1 VSIASDKATTDAKA
15 GGMNRH
21 AALVASGIFLSRIA
35 GLARDRVF
43 AYYFGSSAAADVF
56 RAAFR
61 IPNLLQNLF
70 GEGVLSASFIPVYVK
85 LLAREAGEEAD
96 RLASAIFCLLALA
109 VSCLVLIGV
118 FATPFLIDVIAPG
131 FTGAKF
137 DLTVSLVR
145 ILFPGAGLLVMSA
158 WCLGILNSH
167 RRFFI
172 SYTAP
177 VAWNLV
183 MIGTL
188 IGFGGHLNRGHL
200 NQFALAR
207 TLAWGSVIGSGLQF
221 AVQLPQVA
229 RLVRGFRLTLGLA
242 MESVRTVIRNFFPVL
257 ISRGVVQ
264 ISAYIDTLIASF
276 LPTGGL
282 AGLVYA
288 QTLYTLPV
296 SLFGMS
302 VSAAELPA
310 LSRVSGE
317 GDERNAYLRSRVN
330 AGLRQ
335 IAFFIVPS
343 AMAFFALGDII
354 AAFIYQTGRFTHHD
368 AIYVWAILAGSA
380 IGLLASTLGRL
391 YQSTYWALR
400 DTRTPLY
407 YAVVRVVLTAAL
419 GYACALPLPPLL
431 GLEARWGAVGLA
443 GSAGVAGWLE
453 FILLRRGLKG
463 RIGKTGLSPTFV
475 ARLWIAAGAGAA
487 IAWSVKLA
495 TGPGRPLILGAVS
508 LSLYGIA
515 YFGITYL
522 FRVPEAVEVIRKA
535 AGAFGWKKGMAA
547 GQSEKI

>member
-1 VSIASDKATTDAKA
+1 
-15 GGMNRH
+15 
-21 AALVASGIFLSRIA
+21 
-35 GLARDRVF
+35 
-43 AYYFGSSAAADVF
+43 
-56 RAAFR
+56 
-61 IPNLLQNLF
+61 
-70 GEGVLSASFIPVYVK
+70 
-85 LLAREAGEEAD
+85 
-96 RLASAIFCLLALA
+96 
-109 VSCLVLIGV
+109 
-118 FATPFLIDVIAPG
+118 
-131 FTGAKF
+131 
-137 DLTVSLVR
+137 
-145 ILFPGAGLLVMSA
+145 
-158 WCLGILNSH
+158 
-167 RRFFI
+167 
-172 SYTAP
+172 
-177 VAWNLV
+177 
-183 MIGTL
+183 
-188 IGFGGHLNRGHL
+188 
-200 NQFALAR
+200 
-207 TLAWGSVIGSGLQF
+207 
-221 AVQLPQVA
+221 
-229 RLVRGFRLTLGLA
+229 
-242 MESVRTVIRNFFPVL
+242 
-257 ISRGVVQ
+257 
-264 ISAYIDTLIASF
+264 
-276 LPTGGL
+276 
-282 AGLVYA
+282 
-288 QTLYTLPV
+288 
-296 SLFGMS
+296 MS